1 MEKGP
6 AWLFGLCGFKFGHSQ
21 TLFQR
26 AGYSATLCEDFCFV
40 RNETDAKSQIG
51 KLTIKQELGGSVLK
65 AVSLIEDFPYAGLS
79 IVLILGTLGLPFP
92 EDTTLI
98 LGGFL
103 MVQNV
108 IQLFPAL
115 SVIYPTLLMTDFLL
129 YWIGRRY
136 GRRVVEHKIFRRI
149 LSLNRLLKLEG
160 KFEKWGIW
168 VVFFGRQLLGVRTQI
183 FLAAGVMRMPARKFL
198 FADALSAL
206 ITMAIM
212 IGIGYLGGSQ
222 IQMLMEIMARLKRM
236 ILFSLVLIVLGW
248 PLLRYFRR
256 KTIGLN

>member
-1 MEKGP
+1 MLG
-6 AWLFGLCGFKFGHSQ
+6 ALRRSMMNQ
-21 TLFQR
+21 T
-26 AGYSATLCEDFCFV
+26 A
-40 RNETDAKSQIG
+40 
-51 KLTIKQELGGSVLK
+51 
-65 AVSLIEDFPYAGLS
+65 SLIQPFPYLGIFL
-79 IVLILGTLGLPFP
+79 LLTLGTLGLPFP

-129 YWIGRRY
+129 YWIGKRY

-149 LSLNRLLKLEG
+149 LSPNRLLKLEE
-160 KFEKWGIW
+160 KFRKWGVW
-168 VVFFGRQLLGVRTQI
+168 VVFFGRHLLGVRAQI

-198 FADALSAL
+198 FTDALSAL

-212 IGIGYLGGSQ
+212 IGIGYWGGSQ
-222 IQMLMEIMARLKRM
+222 IQMLREGMARIKRM
-236 ILFSLVLIVLGW
+236 TVFFLILIVLGW
-248 PLLRYFRR
+248 SLFRYFRR
-256 KTIGLN
+256 KNIRLD